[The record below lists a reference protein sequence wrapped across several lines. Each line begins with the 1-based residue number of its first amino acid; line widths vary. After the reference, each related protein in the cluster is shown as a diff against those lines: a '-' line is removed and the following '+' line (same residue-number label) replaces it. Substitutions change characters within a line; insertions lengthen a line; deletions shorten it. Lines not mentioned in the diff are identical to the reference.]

1 MKPGPDDAYFSSN
14 AGVALPAD
22 PHKGSLIMNTSMKV
36 KTLAAAAAA
45 CVGMLASAPAHA
57 LAYSVSHLK
66 VEDFRIIISPT
77 SATTVNNFDFF
88 TNNTA
93 NVDALGGAFEFKNCS
108 NAACGPGTVA
118 NPFAVVD
125 ALQAR
130 VGAPVYVQNDF
141 TMHSPPSGTDTFSR
155 GDSIIRTSELT
166 SKGASPTALEMISET
181 LLNTNSQG
189 GASTNVSSQTS
200 LSFLFTIAEPGPANL
215 ALDFNADPDQ
225 QVVISGLAGLYST
238 TTSMSTNFSLTKTSG
253 LGKGVVNWAPNG
265 AVAAGDCFSSMAGVT
280 CTENVGGDTQ
290 DLNGGISSAQNPDTQ
305 PLSFDLADT
314 LTAFGIKIAGLTA
327 GNYSVRL
334 NATTTTTALQQVVPE
349 PGALA
354 LVGLALAGLGLVS
367 RRRKQA

>member
-1 MKPGPDDAYFSSN
+1 
-14 AGVALPAD
+14 
-22 PHKGSLIMNTSMKV
+22 MNTSMKV

-66 VEDFRIIISPT
+66 VEDFRIIIAPT
-77 SATTVNNFDFF
+77 SATTVNGFDFF

-108 NAACGPGTVA
+108 NAACGLSP
-118 NPFAVVD
+118 VVN

-130 VGAPVYVQNDF
+130 VGAPVYGQDDF

-166 SKGASPTALEMISET
+166 SGGASPTALEMISET

-253 LGKGVVNWAPNG
+253 AGLGVVNWAPNG
-265 AVAAGDCFSSMAGVT
+265 AVAAGDCSSTMLGVT